1 VDSTHFEAMTA
12 IATDIKLKDN
22 NEFASKMLLRG
33 GNLLEGEINGGQA
46 TIRKAFYEYENY
58 IKDYEKTAPAI
69 PYELIITDRTKER
82 DTAKWITRLC
92 YPVF

>member
-1 VDSTHFEAMTA
+1 
-12 IATDIKLKDN
+12 
-22 NEFASKMLLRG
+22 MLLKG
-33 GNLLEGEINGGQA
+33 GNLLEGEISGGFA
-46 TIRKAFYEYENY
+46 SIRKAFNEYENF
-58 IKDYEKTAPAI
+58 IKDYAKTSPAI